1 LSRIPQLG
9 PEVPRRASL
18 LLRGAGRAALALLG
32 WRIEGRIPNV
42 PRCVIVVAPH
52 TSNWD
57 FVVGIAAVFALGLR
71 VSYLGKHSLFR
82 GPLGWFL
89 RATGGIPV
97 DRGAAQGVVERAV
110 EQVRRSPRIFLALS
124 PEGTRKRVPGW
135 KSGYHRIATAAGV
148 PILPVALDYPRKAVV
163 LMELFAPGG
172 ELVRDEAALRAL
184 FSSRMAR
191 HPEGYQDDL

>member
-1 LSRIPQLG
+1 MTIPELG
-9 PEVPRRASL
+9 PEVPRRASP
-18 LLRGAGRAALALLG
+18 LLRGIGRAALALLG

-42 PRCVIVVAPH
+42 PKCVIIVAPH

-57 FVVGIAAVFALGLR
+57 FVIGIATLFALGLR

-97 DRGAAQGVVERAV
+97 DRRAAVGVVERAV
-110 EQVRRSPRIFLALS
+110 EQLRRSERIFLALS
-124 PEGTRKRVPGW
+124 PEGTRKRVESW
-135 KSGYHRIATAAGV
+135 KSGYYRIATSAGV
-148 PILPVALDYPRKAVV
+148 KVFPVALDYSRRAVV
-163 LMELFAPGG
+163 LLELFTPSADH
-172 ELVRDEAALRAL
+172 ERDQAALRAL

-191 HPEGYQDDL
+191 HPEGYQDSV